1 MKMRSLVNFRLE
13 VRRFRHAAR
22 SLEEFQMFRFVA
34 LVAACSASVAYGAD
48 FSSHLTCQRAQI
60 EVAQRRSLTVTLLSG
75 AQVPLAVNAPG
86 VQTSC
91 DIDYP
96 VYVDTSNVRNCRVG
110 TQCMENPHSN

>member
-1 MKMRSLVNFRLE
+1 
-13 VRRFRHAAR
+13 
-22 SLEEFQMFRFVA
+22 
-34 LVAACSASVAYGAD
+34 
-48 FSSHLTCQRAQI
+48 
-60 EVAQRRSLTVTLLSG
+60 LLSG